1 MASENKAGKNDT
13 VGLFLQA
20 MVDREPG
27 KRKVK
32 PSKAALVDLAEL
44 DLGESSDDSDF
55 NVDEAKLNDDDD
67 ISINS
72 DPDAPDDDDD
82 DDGDD
87 DVDEEGE
94 SEEEAEV
101 TYAAPEKNLT
111 VTQLLEQ
118 AKKKQALEAEKGFE
132 RPKILVCSVC
142 LGDHSDDLNEIVTCD
157 GCSVS
162 VHEGCYGISDSVSV
176 SSTVS
181 SCSTEPWFCDACK
194 AGVVDPPCE
203 LCPNLG
209 YTIFKETEM
218 GRWVHLVCALYIPGV
233 AFSEVDKLSFPT
245 LFEMPYSKWGAKT
258 CTLCE
263 DERYS
268 RTGVCI
274 GCDAGMCRGYF
285 HVTCAQREGLL
296 SEVNHGE
303 ADQADPYYAH
313 CKLHTDREL
322 IRRRKRNWLAL
333 QLHMK
338 QGEADK
344 SGSSQETQDRIQR
357 KLGRY
362 RDKYLFNKNN
372 RPTPWYPTQKMPRAL
387 STSASLFRSLLH
399 KTELMGLS
407 TESQPLHSTS
417 VGDIRKKWHI
427 PPAFNVEFISYYLD
441 RTNRLTEMKDR
452 LDRLLTENS
461 QLIEE
466 ETQLRIKCNQMESE
480 CENFKSENDVLLN
493 KALELHDLLKGL
505 AGRPLP
511 LPPVVAALHNPPSPP
526 LPTRPLPKG
535 SLRGPIITK
544 AAAKMMT
551 DHAPPVGEMGTNSLT
566 LNRCRV
572 CQLTKEQHLLIEC
585 DTCGHYYH
593 LSCLDPPLTRMPKK
607 TKQMGWQCSDCCKS
621 SDSDKAPEVD
631 TAAPR
636 RLRRNI
642 KEPAKF
648 SPSLASETKGIEG
661 GEKSQIGSSVST
673 TVTCTSVTPNTDD
686 KPPIHLYHPG
696 VASVAGP
703 PEESSEAANIGG
715 KRRRSSDGKKA
726 ATKKQ
731 KKSPGDIEHSSS
743 ETVPV
748 STMADPI
755 PANKMSPTTAT
766 ARGKKGPQDMPG
778 QDALQTS
785 QLETR
790 SSRGRKVH
798 PEPPS
803 PVVSVHCTM
812 STAAPTI
819 TTTSLPEK
827 SIAAVTQNSEISS
840 PCKNRRGQ
848 GDSTQPP
855 IPTQATSSPSR
866 QRRQPLEAGEAQSR
880 PQISSPTRSR
890 RHQTESNAEGPA
902 ETQQAIPTS
911 AESETN
917 QSSGGLQTSLAENTE
932 ANSRRRGASSIQ
944 LDTSVESLP
953 SVTSLH
959 SPTSESFHSA
969 EDDPSS
975 PRKEKRHRDGS
986 KKKKKDKDKELDGV
1000 KKRKKHHHRDKHGM
1014 GEMAS
1019 EILTPF
1025 RIKIKPLPPR
1035 PMDEM
1040 GLGAC
1045 AVPPAPTTSQTS
1057 IGSVSSSNTTT
1068 TTAAVTTSS
1077 SIVSS
1082 TTSTSSTTAVATSST
1097 TSTSSSTMVT
1107 HSNYQTRTPP
1117 AGYPPLPPGYTL
1129 TQPMAPPSSTP
1140 SSTNTSSST
1149 ATSTHYSTTTSSQ
1162 ASTSHANTFSTSG
1175 GSSNRRRSDPSD
1187 PQQFSKCD
1195 VCGETGGV
1203 TNTVSCDECNKAYH
1217 FNCLEPPL
1225 KKSPKR
1231 RGYSWFCED
1240 CDSAVSTINL
1250 AHIQWNINAP

>member
-1 MASENKAGKNDT
+1 MANDNKATKNDS

-72 DPDAPDDDDD
+72 DPDAPDLDDDD
-82 DDGDD
+82 DDDD
-87 DVDEEGE
+87 DEMDEEGE
-94 SEEEAEV
+94 SEEEVE
-101 TYAAPEKNLT
+101 TPPEKEKNLS

-118 AKKKQALEAEKGFE
+118 AKKKQALEGVE
-132 RPKILVCSVC
+132 RPKILVCAVC
-142 LGDHSDDLNEIVTCD
+142 LGDHSDDVNEIVTCD

-162 VHEGCYGISDSVSV
+162 VHEGCYGISDSISV

-181 SCSTEPWFCDACK
+181 SSSTEPWFCDACK
-194 AGVVDPPCE
+194 AGVINPPCE

-245 LFEMPYSKWGAKT
+245 LFEMPYTKWGSKS

-268 RTGVCI
+268 KTGVCI
-274 GCDAGMCRGYF
+274 GCDAGMCRAYF

-344 SGSSQETQDRIQR
+344 SGSSQENQDRIQR

-407 TESQPLHSTS
+407 TESQPIQSAN

-441 RTNRLTEMKDR
+441 RTNRLSEMKER
-452 LDRLLTENS
+452 LDQLLTENS
-461 QLIEE
+461 QLMEE
-466 ETQLRIKCNQMESE
+466 ETELRFKCNNMEAD
-480 CENFKSENDVLLN
+480 CENMKSENDILLN
-493 KALELHDLLKGL
+493 KALELHDVLKGL

-535 SLRGPIITK
+535 SLRGPIMTK
-544 AAAKMMT
+544 AAAKMMMT
-551 DHAPPVGEMGTNSLT
+551 EQAPPTGGGCWPVRLQDVLPGSLT
-566 LNRCRV
+566 LNRCLV

-648 SPSLASETKGIEG
+648 SPSIASEPKSCDSGDKSHPSG
-661 GEKSQIGSSVST
+661 GMAS
-673 TVTCTSVTPNTDD
+673 NTFSDMIHSETD
-686 KPPIHLYHPG
+686 KPPVHLYHPG
-696 VASVAGP
+696 VASVP
-703 PEESSEAANIGG
+703 LSFEESLDSAGIAGKKRKMTDIKKVGTN
-715 KRRRSSDGKKA
+715 KRRKSQGEGETTSVDSVPGNVSAESSP
-726 ATKKQ
+726 T
-731 KKSPGDIEHSSS
+731 S
-743 ETVPV
+743 
-748 STMADPI
+748 
-755 PANKMSPTTAT
+755 KMSPTTARVKKGSLEST
-766 ARGKKGPQDMPG
+766 GPDILEIVALETRSARGKKFSSELPVTTASSEVCVSTSTTTAVTSTISVVSTTVLMTSTTTTCTT
-778 QDALQTS
+778 QT
-785 QLETR
+785 
-790 SSRGRKVH
+790 
-798 PEPPS
+798 PEPTSPS
-803 PVVSVHCTM
+803 KTRR
-812 STAAPTI
+812 AP
-819 TTTSLPEK
+819 
-827 SIAAVTQNSEISS
+827 ADSS
-840 PCKNRRGQ
+840 P
-848 GDSTQPP
+848 SSLVPHV
-855 IPTQATSSPSR
+855 TSSPSR
-866 QRRQPLEAGEAQSR
+866 QRRQPSESGE
-880 PQISSPTRSR
+880 SSPRPLVSSPSRSR
-890 RHQTESNAEGPA
+890 RNLTEPTVDSTDVLPQPPPQTDVDTMSTSGNPTATVSES
-902 ETQQAIPTS
+902 
-911 AESETN
+911 SE
-917 QSSGGLQTSLAENTE
+917 AY
-932 ANSRRRGASSIQ
+932 SRKRVASNVH

-959 SPTSESFHSA
+959 SPTSESLHSA
-969 EDDPSS
+969 EDDPTS

-986 KKKKKDKDKELDGV
+986 KKKKKDKDKDKDKELEGGR
-1000 KKRKKHHHRDKHGM
+1000 KKKKHHHRDKHGL

-1019 EILTPF
+1019 EMVTPV

-1035 PMDEM
+1035 PMEEN
-1040 GLGAC
+1040 GSGTNSTTLPTPLNSA
-1045 AVPPAPTTSQTS
+1045 PATNPVSMASISTTA
-1057 IGSVSSSNTTT
+1057 TTT
-1068 TTAAVTTSS
+1068 TTPTSLIRPS
-1077 SIVSS
+1077 
-1082 TTSTSSTTAVATSST
+1082 
-1097 TSTSSSTMVT
+1097 
-1107 HSNYQTRTPP
+1107 YQTMTPP

-1129 TQPMAPPSSTP
+1129 TQPMAPP
-1140 SSTNTSSST
+1140 TSSVVP
-1149 ATSTHYSTTTSSQ
+1149 TSAPSHSNTHLPAVSITSQ
-1162 ASTSHANTFSTSG
+1162 APTSHVNTYTMSG
-1175 GSSNRRRSDPSD
+1175 NTQHSPGSSNRRRSDPSD

-1240 CDSAVSTINL
+1240 CD
-1250 AHIQWNINAP
+1250 NAT

>member
-1 MASENKAGKNDT
+1 MMAEENKTSKNDT
-13 VGLFLQA
+13 VGLFLRA

-32 PSKAALVDLAEL
+32 PSKAALIDLAEL

-72 DPDAPDDDDD
+72 DPDAPDIDDDD
-82 DDGDD
+82 NE
-87 DVDEEGE
+87 DVEDEEE
-94 SEEEAEV
+94 SEEEVE
-101 TYAAPEKNLT
+101 PPPISEKDMT

-118 AKKKQALEAEKGFE
+118 AKKKQALELEKGIE
-132 RPKILVCSVC
+132 RPKILVCAVC

-162 VHEGCYGISDSVSV
+162 VHEGCYGISDSISV

-181 SCSTEPWFCDACK
+181 SSSTEPWFCDACK
-194 AGVVDPPCE
+194 AGVDNPPCE
-203 LCPNLG
+203 LCPNLGQCSAG

-245 LFEMPYSKWGAKT
+245 LFEMPYSRWGSKT

-263 DERYS
+263 DERFS

-274 GCDAGMCRGYF
+274 GCDAGMCRAYF

-344 SGSSQETQDRIQR
+344 LGSAQETQDRIQR
-357 KLGRY
+357 KLSRY

-407 TESQPLHSTS
+407 TESQPAQSAN

-427 PPAFNVEFISYYLD
+427 PPAFNVEFISYYID
-441 RTNRLTEMKDR
+441 RTNRLSEMKER
-452 LDRLLTENS
+452 LDQLLTENG
-461 QLIEE
+461 QLIQEE
-466 ETQLRIKCNQMESE
+466 MELRVSCSHMERE
-480 CENFKSENDVLLN
+480 CDRIKSENDTLLN
-493 KALELHDLLKGL
+493 KALEMHDLLKGL

-535 SLRGPIITK
+535 SLRGPIMTK
-544 AAAKMMT
+544 AAAKMMMT
-551 DHAPPVGEMGTNSLT
+551 EQPPPRAGECWSPYMQDTLSGGLS

-572 CQLTKEQHLLIEC
+572 CQQTKEQHLLIEC

-621 SDSDKAPEVD
+621 SDSDKASEVD

-648 SPSLASETKGIEG
+648 SPSIASEPKLCLLQSE
-661 GEKSQIGSSVST
+661 GEKTASVGLLQTGSQSQPLPD
-673 TVTCTSVTPNTDD
+673 TP
-686 KPPIHLYHPG
+686 PAHLYHPG
-696 VASVAGP
+696 VGSLPVSV
-703 PEESSEAANIGG
+703 EEPLPKAVGN
-715 KRRRSSDGKKA
+715 KRRKSGEGKKTAKKRRKSQGDTEAVLTEVDQGNKSFEASPASKVASSPSTPKGKKA
-726 ATKKQ
+726 Q
-731 KKSPGDIEHSSS
+731 
-743 ETVPV
+743 
-748 STMADPI
+748 ADS
-755 PANKMSPTTAT
+755 AGKEMQQMTAAEPRT
-766 ARGKKGPQDMPG
+766 GRGKKTAQEGSPSTVVTPTTEPLSPSKTRRAQNDASSIGHEMPQ
-778 QDALQTS
+778 Q
-785 QLETR
+785 
-790 SSRGRKVH
+790 
-798 PEPPS
+798 
-803 PVVSVHCTM
+803 
-812 STAAPTI
+812 
-819 TTTSLPEK
+819 
-827 SIAAVTQNSEISS
+827 
-840 PCKNRRGQ
+840 
-848 GDSTQPP
+848 
-855 IPTQATSSPSR
+855 TSSPSR
-866 QRRQPLEAGEAQSR
+866 HRRQIQEQSTDVSKSPQVSLSQSLKSVGDSSVEVVEVHQPHPCLPPGLECI
-880 PQISSPTRSR
+880 PVTSSGTV
-890 RHQTESNAEGPA
+890 A
-902 ETQQAIPTS
+902 ETS
-911 AESETN
+911 ESVM
-917 QSSGGLQTSLAENTE
+917 
-932 ANSRRRGASSIQ
+932 RRRIGSNIH

-953 SVTSLH
+953 SVASLH

-969 EDDPSS
+969 EDDPMS

-986 KKKKKDKDKELDGV
+986 KKKKKDKDKELEGG
-1000 KKRKKHHHRDKHGM
+1000 KKRKKHHHRDKHGL

-1019 EILTPF
+1019 EMVTPV
-1025 RIKIKPLPPR
+1025 RIKIKPLRPR
-1035 PMDEM
+1035 PLETS
-1040 GLGAC
+1040 
-1045 AVPPAPTTSQTS
+1045 PPATITTLPSTVGTTLAPIPAIPPVTPTS
-1057 IGSVSSSNTTT
+1057 IAPSSVSITP
-1068 TTAAVTTSS
+1068 VIPTS
-1077 SIVSS
+1077 
-1082 TTSTSSTTAVATSST
+1082 
-1097 TSTSSSTMVT
+1097 
-1107 HSNYQTRTPP
+1107 YQTTTPP

-1129 TQPMAPPSSTP
+1129 TQPMAPPSKLGTM
-1140 SSTNTSSST
+1140 SSTSSLLSI
-1149 ATSTHYSTTTSSQ
+1149 ASQ
-1162 ASTSHANTFSTSG
+1162 ASTSITNTYTTSG
-1175 GSSNRRRSDPSD
+1175 TSRVSPGGSGSGNRRRSDPSD

-1203 TNTVSCDECNKAYH
+1203 TNTVSCDECHKAYH

-1240 CDSAVSTINL
+1240 CD
-1250 AHIQWNINAP
+1250 NAT

>member
-1 MASENKAGKNDT
+1 MANDNKASKNDT

-72 DPDAPDDDDD
+72 DPDAPDIDDDD
-82 DDGDD
+82 DDDEDGD
-87 DVDEEGE
+87 DVDDEE
-94 SEEEAEV
+94 SEEEIEVPAEK
-101 TYAAPEKNLT
+101 EKNMS

-118 AKKKQALEAEKGFE
+118 AKKKQVLEGVE
-132 RPKILVCSVC
+132 RPKILVCAVC
-142 LGDHSDDLNEIVTCD
+142 LGDHSDDVNEIVTCD

-162 VHEGCYGISDSVSV
+162 VHEGCYGISDSISV

-181 SCSTEPWFCDACK
+181 SSSTEPWFCDACK

-209 YTIFKETEM
+209 HTIFKETEM

-245 LFEMPYSKWGAKT
+245 LFEMPYSRWGSKT

-268 RTGVCI
+268 KTGVCI
-274 GCDAGMCRGYF
+274 GCDAGMCRAYF

-407 TESQPLHSTS
+407 TESQPSQSTN

-441 RTNRLTEMKDR
+441 RTNRLSEMKDR
-452 LDRLLTENS
+452 LDSLLTENS
-461 QLIEE
+461 QLVQE
-466 ETQLRIKCNQMESE
+466 ETELRVKCNHMESD
-480 CENFKSENDVLLN
+480 CENMKSENDILLN

-535 SLRGPIITK
+535 SLRGPIMTK
-544 AAAKMMT
+544 AAAKMMMT
-551 DHAPPVGEMGTNSLT
+551 EQAPPAGGECWPVRFQETVSGSLT

-572 CQLTKEQHLLIEC
+572 CQLTKEQHLQIEC

-648 SPSLASETKGIEG
+648 SPSIASEPKGCDIVDKG
-661 GEKSQIGSSVST
+661 HPSGVMPTILTST
-673 TVTCTSVTPNTDD
+673 TQSQDD
-686 KPPIHLYHPG
+686 KPPVHLYHPG
-696 VASVAGP
+696 VASLP
-703 PEESSEAANIGG
+703 MNLEESVDSAGKKRKICDNKKVVTK
-715 KRRRSSDGKKA
+715 KRRKSQGDVEISSGDSVPGN
-726 ATKKQ
+726 
-731 KKSPGDIEHSSS
+731 KSVESSPS
-743 ETVPV
+743 
-748 STMADPI
+748 
-755 PANKMSPTTAT
+755 NKMSPTTAT
-766 ARGKKGPQDMPG
+766 TATDHGKKVSVEDAGPEI
-778 QDALQTS
+778 LQVS
-785 QLETR
+785 PLETR
-790 SSRGRKVH
+790 SGRGRKIL
-798 PEPPS
+798 PEPNVTTAAFS
-803 PVVSVHCTM
+803 TVSTTVSVT
-812 STAAPTI
+812 STATSVTAST
-819 TTTSLPEK
+819 TVMTSSAALSVTTSTISTTRAPEPTSPTK
-827 SIAAVTQNSEISS
+827 TRRTQIDSS
-840 PCKNRRGQ
+840 PP
-848 GDSTQPP
+848 SLVS
-855 IPTQATSSPSR
+855 QATSSPSR
-866 QRRQPLEAGEAQSR
+866 QRRQPSEAIETLPHSR
-880 PQISSPTRSR
+880 LSSPTRSR
-890 RHQTESNAEGPA
+890 RNVIDLTGDTTDAPVHPPTQPDSDTLSSAGNPPAPITEN
-902 ETQQAIPTS
+902 
-911 AESETN
+911 SE
-917 QSSGGLQTSLAENTE
+917 AY
-932 ANSRRRGASSIQ
+932 SRRRAGSSIH

-953 SVTSLH
+953 SAASLH
-959 SPTSESFHSA
+959 SPTSESLHSA
-969 EDDPSS
+969 EDDPTS

-986 KKKKKDKDKELDGV
+986 KKKKKDKDKELEGGR
-1000 KKRKKHHHRDKHGM
+1000 KKKKHHHRDKHGL

-1019 EILTPF
+1019 EMVTPV

-1035 PMDEM
+1035 PMEEN
-1040 GLGAC
+1040 GCG
-1045 AVPPAPTTSQTS
+1045 VNSAPISSSLNPKVVTNQ
-1057 IGSVSSSNTTT
+1057 VSSATT
-1068 TTAAVTTSS
+1068 
-1077 SIVSS
+1077 
-1082 TTSTSSTTAVATSST
+1082 TTSTSHVRP
-1097 TSTSSSTMVT
+1097 
-1107 HSNYQTRTPP
+1107 NYQTMTPP

-1129 TQPMAPPSSTP
+1129 TQPMAPPSSSVVHTSAP
-1140 SSTNTSSST
+1140 SHSANS
-1149 ATSTHYSTTTSSQ
+1149 HFPIFTTSQ
-1162 ASTSHANTFSTSG
+1162 ASMSHANTYTTSG
-1175 GSSNRRRSDPSD
+1175 SGSRRRSDPSD

-1240 CDSAVSTINL
+1240 CDSAT
-1250 AHIQWNINAP
+1250 

>member
-1 MASENKAGKNDT
+1 MANENKAGKNDT

-55 NVDEAKLNDDDD
+55 NVDEAKLHDDDD
-67 ISINS
+67 LSINS

-82 DDGDD
+82 DDDTDD
-87 DVDEEGE
+87 GEDDEHGDEEDDM
-94 SEEEAEV
+94 EA
-101 TYAAPEKNLT
+101 THIGSYNTGNKTLN

-118 AKKKQALEAEKGFE
+118 AKYKQALEAERGLD
-132 RPKILVCSVC
+132 RPKILVCAVC

-162 VHEGCYGISDSVSV
+162 VHEGCYGISDTVSV

-258 CTLCE
+258 CILCE

-274 GCDAGMCRGYF
+274 GCDAGMCRAYF

-407 TESQPLHSTS
+407 TETQPLHVGN

-441 RTNRLTEMKDR
+441 RTTRLAEMKDR
-452 LDRLLTENS
+452 LDQLLSENS
-461 QLIEE
+461 QLVQE
-466 ETQLRIKCNQMESE
+466 ETQLRIKCSDMESD
-480 CENFKSENDVLLN
+480 CEILKSDNDILLN

-544 AAAKMMT
+544 AAAKMMMADQTHLGHGGECWPPLPT
-551 DHAPPVGEMGTNSLT
+551 DLLGSVVGGGGDLLGSVVGGGGGGLSSSSSSLHH
-566 LNRCRV
+566 RCCRV
-572 CQLTKEQHLLIEC
+572 CQRTQEQHLLIEC
-585 DTCGHYYH
+585 DTCSHHYH

-648 SPSLASETKGIEG
+648 SPSIVSESKVNESLLDN
-661 GEKSQIGSSVST
+661 KSQ
-673 TVTCTSVTPNTDD
+673 TCGSVTSNTLVNTLSPSPGGDNT
-686 KPPIHLYHPG
+686 PTHHLYHPG
-696 VASVAGP
+696 VASPTTTTTTTTATTTTTTATTTTTTDAASKRKRNTTDVKKA
-703 PEESSEAANIGG
+703 SSSK
-715 KRRRSSDGKKA
+715 KRRKSQGEGESCTPSDTNTNNNTNTNTISTDKIVEGITPLSS
-726 ATKKQ
+726 
-731 KKSPGDIEHSSS
+731 SSS
-743 ETVPV
+743 ETLD
-748 STMADPI
+748 TH
-755 PANKMSPTTAT
+755 THT
-766 ARGKKGPQDMPG
+766 G
-778 QDALQTS
+778 
-785 QLETR
+785 
-790 SSRGRKVH
+790 RGRKAGDV
-798 PEPPS
+798 PIS
-803 PVVSVHCTM
+803 TCTIVSSSSSSLTTTTTTTM
-812 STAAPTI
+812 STTTGTPSTLSAQI
-819 TTTSLPEK
+819 THTHTH
-827 SIAAVTQNSEISS
+827 
-840 PCKNRRGQ
+840 
-848 GDSTQPP
+848 TQP
-855 IPTQATSSPSR
+855 Q
-866 QRRQPLEAGEAQSR
+866 QL
-880 PQISSPTRSR
+880 SSPTRTR
-890 RHQTESNAEGPA
+890 R
-902 ETQQAIPTS
+902 QQQQQQQQQQSDPDPTS
-911 AESETN
+911 SQQQQQQQQQQQHTSYATTDVNEV
-917 QSSGGLQTSLAENTE
+917 SSH
-932 ANSRRRGASSIQ
+932 RRSAASTIH

-953 SVTSLH
+953 SAASLH

-969 EDDPSS
+969 EDDPTS

-986 KKKKKDKDKELDGV
+986 KKKKKDKDKESEGGR
-1000 KKRKKHHHRDKHGM
+1000 KRKKHHHRDKHNL

-1019 EILTPF
+1019 EIVTPF

-1035 PMDEM
+1035 PADDNNS
-1040 GLGAC
+1040 
-1045 AVPPAPTTSQTS
+1045 TTTTP
-1057 IGSVSSSNTTT
+1057 SNHQTTT
-1068 TTAAVTTSS
+1068 TTTT
-1077 SIVSS
+1077 
-1082 TTSTSSTTAVATSST
+1082 
-1097 TSTSSSTMVT
+1097 
-1107 HSNYQTRTPP
+1107 HNKYQTVTPP

-1129 TQPMAPPSSTP
+1129 TQPMAPPSTTPTPTTTTTTTLQHSTHTP
-1140 SSTNTSSST
+1140 STNH
-1149 ATSTHYSTTTSSQ
+1149 TSTVRSHSSG
-1162 ASTSHANTFSTSG
+1162 SG
-1175 GSSNRRRSDPSD
+1175 SVGRRRSDPSD

-1203 TNTVSCDECNKAYH
+1203 TNTVACDECNKAYH

-1240 CDSAVSTINL
+1240 CD
-1250 AHIQWNINAP
+1250 NAT